1 MFPLFPSIIVFR
13 ELVQEPVVYLDPEAL
28 YRKHADLNRYTVR
41 TAQGPLRLTAEVGGN
56 RWQVPYGQIRLSY
69 ANNWPEKHL
78 KTLRSAYRGAAFF
91 EHYESEIESI
101 LTYRYDFLYQLAQNA
116 LSFCLGKA
124 GSASRI
130 EILTPNTRETA
141 QMPRSN
147 PIITAD
153 TGIVGQVWA
162 GIEYRSVFGAEFDGQ
177 VSILDA
183 LFCAGPHR
191 LQAFFRKN
199 GRPD

>member
-1 MFPLFPSIIVFR
+1 MFPLFPAITAFR
-13 ELVQEPVVYLDPEAL
+13 DLARQPVVYLDPEAL
-28 YRKHADLNRYTVR
+28 YRKHADLNRYTIR
-41 TAQGPLRLTAEVGGN
+41 TAQGPLRLTAEVGGG

-69 ANNWPEKHL
+69 ASNWPEKHL
-78 KTLRSAYRGAAFF
+78 KTLRSAYRASPFF
-91 EHYESEIESI
+91 EHYEAEVQTI
-101 LTYRYDFLYQLAQNA
+101 LTYRYDFLYQLAQKA
-116 LSFCLGKA
+116 LSFCLNKA
-124 GSASRI
+124 ASPASI

-141 QMPRSN
+141 QMPRST

-153 TGIVGQVWA
+153 TRLAGQVWA

-191 LQAFFRKN
+191 LR
-199 GRPD
+199 GILS